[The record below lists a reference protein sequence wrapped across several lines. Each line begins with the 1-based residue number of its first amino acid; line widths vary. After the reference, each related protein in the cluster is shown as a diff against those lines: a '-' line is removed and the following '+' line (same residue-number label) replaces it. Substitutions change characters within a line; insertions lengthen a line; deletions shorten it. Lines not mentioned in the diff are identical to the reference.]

1 MDFIWN
7 HLLSFQYLTKKGH
20 GSDTTQQV
28 SNVEKTIAFQEKV
41 LERSGIAFQTHARLC
56 ISCSWRLKRV
66 LCFKVHQKN
75 VQKRKDKIQQIKR
88 KAAKKVLENA
98 QLEEDIASLQAVLQE
113 RRETYKAIGNK
124 PLLALL
130 EHVSLLGLTVVAC
143 FVASEEQES
152 EREKRYQKI
161 LQVKDLKSLVQIK
174 EKEVATLKAEVER
187 LRRRNFPLL
196 AEPK

>member
-1 MDFIWN
+1 M
-7 HLLSFQYLTKKGH
+7 
-20 GSDTTQQV
+20 
-28 SNVEKTIAFQEKV
+28 
-41 LERSGIAFQTHARLC
+41 
-56 ISCSWRLKRV
+56 
-66 LCFKVHQKN
+66 
-75 VQKRKDKIQQIKR
+75 QKRKDKIQQIKR